1 MKIFTRLLL
10 LFLLLSV
17 LPLALLGYLNLQ
29 QDKARLRA
37 DALGRVGA
45 LADKKAMQVRSFL
58 AERERNVRFLA
69 QSPSAIAGFERL
81 SRTYP
86 ADSAEDEA
94 LMKQYFDRYIEE
106 SAVFYDVFM
115 ITPKGDVI
123 FTQKHEADFATNLLT
138 GPWRNTQLA
147 EVFRDASMTLEPVFS
162 RQEMYPPSN
171 GAALFIA
178 APIMKDGKFV
188 GVLAMQLSNALF
200 FKIASDAVGLGQS
213 GEAVFGRK
221 DEEYM
226 VMATPLRYLV
236 DGKEVLKL
244 KLAESKHLSLYAA
257 IFGRSGESVKKDYR
271 GVQVVSAW
279 RYLPELDWGMVVK
292 MDEDEVFASISQER
306 AVTFEFV
313 LVLLVLSG
321 ILAYYFAR
329 QISKP
334 LESLAKTADEM
345 AKGSLDQRVD
355 ESAFG
360 ELGIFAK
367 AFNRMA
373 VNLQGIYGTLE
384 DRIEERTQE
393 LNATNAKLHEE
404 IAARR
409 DAEEEIRNLAFYD
422 VLTGLPNRR
431 LLMDRLSLALALS
444 QRNRQFGAVLFLDMD
459 NFKTLNDT
467 LGHDYGDLMLV
478 EVSERLKS
486 CVRDADTVARL
497 GGDEFVV
504 LLEDIDMQAA
514 QALEKVALIAEKIR
528 EVLAHPYLLS
538 GREHHSSPSIGVCM
552 YLGQETP
559 IDALLKHADMAM
571 YGAKA
576 AGKNTV
582 RFFDPVMQKTV
593 EKHAA
598 LERDLRLAVSGG
610 QLGLHYQI
618 QVDGDRRVYG
628 AEALV
633 RWMNPVSGMVLP
645 GEFIPLAEESSLIV
659 EIGDWVLDAA
669 CRQLSVWQS
678 HKSTRNLTIAVNVSA
693 QQFKLADFV
702 ERVSAVLNAHGV
714 EASKLK
720 LELTESVVL
729 SDAVEVADV
738 VAKMRALKALGV
750 KLALDDFGTGYSSL
764 AYLKQLPLDQI
775 KIDQSFVRHIAT
787 DYNDALMV
795 KTIIDLAQNFDLDV
809 IAEGVETEAQL
820 AFLNQH
826 GCLAYQGYLFGR
838 PMPIETLEEL
848 LGPG

>member
-37 DALGRVGA
+37 DALARVSA
-45 LADKKAMQVRSFL
+45 LADKKTMQVRSFL

-86 ADSAEDEA
+86 ATSAEEEA
-94 LMKQYFDRYIEE
+94 LMRQYFERYIKE
-106 SAVFYDVFM
+106 STVFYDVFM

-138 GPWRNTQLA
+138 GPWRSTQLA
-147 EVFRDASMTLEPVFS
+147 EAFRDASMTLEPVFS
-162 RQEMYPPSN
+162 RQEIYPPSN
-171 GAALFIA
+171 SAALFIA
-178 APIMKDGKFV
+178 APIMKDGRFV

-200 FKIASDAVGLGQS
+200 FKVASDAVGLGQS
-213 GEAVFGRK
+213 GEVVFGRK
-221 DEEYM
+221 EGEYM

-244 KLAESKHLSLYAA
+244 KLTESKNMPLYAA
-257 IFGRSGESVKKDYR
+257 IFAQSGESVKKDYR

-279 RYLPELDWGMVVK
+279 RYLPELDWGMAVK

-306 AVTFEFV
+306 TVTFELV

-329 QISKP
+329 QISAP

-345 AKGSLDQRVD
+345 AKGSLDQRAD

-360 ELGIFAK
+360 ELGVFAK

-373 VNLQGIYGTLE
+373 VNLQGIYETLE

-393 LNATNAKLHEE
+393 LNASNAKLHEE

-409 DAEEEIRNLAFYD
+409 VAEEEIRNLAFYD

-431 LLMDRLSLALALS
+431 LLMDRLGLALALS

-467 LGHDYGDLMLV
+467 LGHDYGDLMLI
-478 EVSERLKS
+478 EVSERIKS
-486 CVRDADTVARL
+486 CVRDADTVSRL

-504 LLEDIDMQAA
+504 LLEDLDVHEQ
-514 QALEKVALIAEKIR
+514 QALEKVVLIAEKIR
-528 EVLAHPYLLS
+528 EILSRPYLLS
-538 GREHHSSPSIGVCM
+538 GREHHSSPSIGVSM
-552 YLGQETP
+552 YFGHETP

-571 YGAKA
+571 YEAKA

-582 RFFDPVMQKTV
+582 RFFDPAMQKAV

-598 LERDLRLAVSGG
+598 LERDLRLAISAG
-610 QLGLHYQI
+610 QLRLYYQM
-618 QVDGDRRVYG
+618 QVGGDRKPHG

-633 RWMNPVSGMVLP
+633 RWVNPERGMVLP
-645 GEFIPLAEESSLIV
+645 GEFIPLAEDSSLIV
-659 EIGDWVLDAA
+659 ELGGWVLDAA
-669 CRQLSVWQS
+669 CRQLSVWQG
-678 HKSTRNLTIAVNVSA
+678 HEPTRNLTISVNVSA
-693 QQFKLADFV
+693 QQFKLPDFA
-702 ERVSAVLNAHGV
+702 ERVADLLKAHRV
-714 EASKLK
+714 EGSGLK

-729 SDAVEVADV
+729 SDAAEVAGV
-738 VAKMRALKALGV
+738 VEKMRALKALGV
-750 KLALDDFGTGYSSL
+750 RLALDDFGTGYYSL
-764 AYLKQLPLDQI
+764 AYLKLLPLDQI
-775 KIDQSFVRHIAT
+775 KIDRSFLRHIAT
-787 DYNDALMV
+787 DSNDAVMV
-795 KTIIDLAQNFDLDV
+795 KTIIDLAKNFNLEV
-809 IAEGVETEAQL
+809 IAEGVETEEQL
-820 AFLNQH
+820 AFLMRF
-826 GCLAYQGYLFGR
+826 GCRVYQGDLFGK
-838 PMPIETLEEL
+838 PEPIEAIEES
-848 LGPG
+848 LGLA